1 MKQPIGNKKG
11 FTLIE
16 VIVVIAVVAI
26 LAAILTPT
34 ISRNIEDSK
43 ISRTKNEVQVLAAA
57 IASLYKDVGS
67 WPYTNADGPSGGID
81 RLLGNS
87 SSVPTGTG
95 PSAGA
100 QAARWGTYGFTKSF
114 EDFLYYNN
122 PDGDTGSGNQNE
134 PGQDYPTSGDYA
146 WRGPYVDK
154 GLFDDAWGRSYVV
167 NARYFPGNTRT
178 STVAH
183 RVFILSAGPNGLWS
197 TSFSDGVTRSTSPDD
212 SVRDDDIGHVIAV
225 NQ

>member
-1 MKQPIGNKKG
+1 MEQLIKDRKG

-34 ISRNIEDSK
+34 ITRNIEDSK
-43 ISRTKNEVQVLAAA
+43 ISRGKNEVQVIAAS
-57 IASLYKDVGS
+57 IASLYKDAGR

-100 QAARWGTYGFTKSF
+100 QAARWGTFGITKSLA
-114 EDFLYYNN
+114 DFLYFNN
-122 PDGDTGSGNQNE
+122 PDDDTGPTNQNQA
-134 PGQDYPTSGDYA
+134 GQDYPTTGNYA
-146 WRGPYVDK
+146 WRGPYADQP
-154 GLFDDAWGRSYVV
+154 LFDDPWGRSYVIS
-167 NARYFPGNTRT
+167 ARYFPGNTRT
-178 STVAH
+178 STAGH

-197 TSFSDGVTRSTSPDD
+197 TPFSDGVTRLTSPDD
-212 SVRDDDIGHVIAV
+212 SILDDDIGHTLAI

>member
-1 MKQPIGNKKG
+1 MKRNAG

-26 LAAILTPT
+26 LAAILTPSIT
-34 ISRNIEDSK
+34 RNIEDSK
-43 ISRTKNEVQVLAAA
+43 ISRTKNEVQVIAAA
-57 IASLYKDVGS
+57 IAGLYKDVGG
-67 WPYTNADGPSGGID
+67 WPYTNADGPSGGVD
-81 RLLGNS
+81 RLLANS

-95 PSAGA
+95 PNAGA
-100 QAARWGTYGFTKSF
+100 GAANWGTYGISKALA
-114 EDFLYYNN
+114 DYLYFNN

-134 PGQDYPTSGDYA
+134 AGQDYPITGDYA

-154 GLFDDAWGRSYVV
+154 QFFDDAWGRSYVV
-167 NARYFPGNTRT
+167 NARYFPGNPRT
-178 STVAH
+178 STAAH

-197 TSFSDGVTRSTSPDD
+197 TSYSGAVTRLTNPDD
-212 SVRDDDIGHVIAV
+212 SPRDDDIGHVIAI